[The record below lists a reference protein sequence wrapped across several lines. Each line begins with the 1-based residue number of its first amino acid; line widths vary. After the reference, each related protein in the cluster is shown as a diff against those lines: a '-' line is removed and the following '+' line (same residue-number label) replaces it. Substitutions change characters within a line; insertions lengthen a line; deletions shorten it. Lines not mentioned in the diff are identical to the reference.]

1 VSLDRPV
8 PAWARALDVLTVVAL
23 LLFSIAALF
32 GAVTLYVGGARL
44 TLRATHALFLA
55 IASAAIRHA
64 AHPEFP
70 LPHRLAGAR
79 ARLASNVPL
88 SAAMAAIS
96 SRVAVLVAGY
106 VAVLTIGVL
115 PPATGLE
122 LSGDP
127 LFNLPARFD
136 AGWYG
141 GIALD
146 GYSFQGRFDR
156 QQNLAFFPAM
166 PLLMRTVGVAAGASQ
181 PTAPRPMRMAR
192 GLWAGVAIAVIA
204 FAWASAYLVRLA
216 RDTIG
221 EPLAPAAVALMAA
234 YPFAV
239 FFSAPYT
246 ESLFVLGA
254 IATFYHFGRQ
264 QWGYAAAWGLVV
276 GLTRPNGCF
285 LTLPLLVLLAER
297 VAKTEN
303 RGPRTED
310 RGANGEGRLAKG
322 EGRGAILKGA
332 IVAAMP
338 VFGMLA
344 YSAYVHQVTGSWFG
358 WARLHEAWGRTF
370 GGLTPIFR
378 APSQHKYD
386 TADYNVVDEAFGLG
400 LRALADVDHD
410 GEQGGEGDGGDE
422 AGEEEEGEAGE
433 AASHGVLDGRA
444 WGKVASVT
452 FRVTAYRRGT
462 HSACQIPV

>member
-1 VSLDRPV
+1 MCRSCLLSTSGLMPSATACCRTWLN
-8 PAWARALDVLTVVAL
+8 AARAD
-23 LLFSIAALF
+23 SCM
-32 GAVTLYVGGARL
+32 
-44 TLRATHALFLA
+44 
-55 IASAAIRHA
+55 
-64 AHPEFP
+64 
-70 LPHRLAGAR
+70 AR
-79 ARLASNVPL
+79 A
-88 SAAMAAIS
+88 
-96 SRVAVLVAGY
+96 
-106 VAVLTIGVL
+106 
-115 PPATGLE
+115 
-122 LSGDP
+122 
-127 LFNLPARFD
+127 
-136 AGWYG
+136 
-141 GIALD
+141 
-146 GYSFQGRFDR
+146 
-156 QQNLAFFPAM
+156 
-166 PLLMRTVGVAAGASQ
+166 
-181 PTAPRPMRMAR
+181 
-192 GLWAGVAIAVIA
+192 LWAGVAIAVMA

-303 RGPRTED
+303 RGPGTED
-310 RGANGEGRLAKG
+310 RGANREGQLAKG

-358 WARLHEAWGRTF
+358 WARLHV
-370 GGLTPIFR
+370 
-378 APSQHKYD
+378 QH
-386 TADYNVVDEAFGLG
+386 
-400 LRALADVDHD
+400 
-410 GEQGGEGDGGDE
+410 
-422 AGEEEEGEAGE
+422 
-433 AASHGVLDGRA
+433 
-444 WGKVASVT
+444 
-452 FRVTAYRRGT
+452 RRLV
-462 HSACQIPV
+462 PL